1 MRRLI
6 WINIVLIVLSLVLGG
21 VDMWCDRSVL
31 MGSRTSSEEINGH
44 PMQNLFDGQPV
55 VPDYIEIYPLNR
67 TVLLYYYR
75 DNFWF
80 RRFPWIELFVH
91 DGVILSSERRD

>member
-6 WINIVLIVLSLVLGG
+6 WIDIVLIVLSLVLGG
-21 VDMWCDRSVL
+21 VDIWCDRSVL
-31 MGSRTSSEEINGH
+31 MGSKMSSEEINGR
-44 PMQNLFDGQPV
+44 PLQDLFDGQPV
-55 VPDYIEIYPLNR
+55 VPDYIEIYPLTK

-75 DNFWF
+75 DNFCF
-80 RRFPWIELFVH
+80 RRYPWIELFVH